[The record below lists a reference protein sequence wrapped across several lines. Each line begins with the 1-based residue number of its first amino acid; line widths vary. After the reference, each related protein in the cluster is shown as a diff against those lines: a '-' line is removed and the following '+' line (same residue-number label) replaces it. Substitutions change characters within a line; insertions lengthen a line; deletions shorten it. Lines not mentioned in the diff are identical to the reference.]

1 MYGNHQKIINDYKKL
16 FEALDSNQQT
26 EVAAQLFLEYCV
38 YQDQCENTK
47 RLAPLIN
54 TVAEALTKNIE
65 GENSLKLGI
74 KAVQMY
80 LRTPPVEYFGETLA
94 RLGFLD
100 QEGVDEMIRIQPK
113 GVIFGTFLMEQG
125 LITQEQRD
133 ITVMAQKRL
142 FTIQEVHEK
151 ILNKGPVGIE
161 TNLNE
166 SLKGVFQLFVTSTTE
181 LEDDLKQSKAENI
194 HNTLQRLKNI
204 ITETE
209 KQTHF
214 VLGVVDQIFALK
226 DELKKNSEGIKEH
239 INPADRA
246 ATDYLENIFQRLDFL
261 YSLNMELNSSQQ
273 IQDRIGQQMLK
284 IVPSIQIFHDQLLK
298 IANKLKL
305 NWKNMEEEE
314 ADLTKVGYGGTEAKE
329 RVKQDQVDDLLSS
342 LGL

>member
-1 MYGNHQKIINDYKKL
+1 MHGNNQIIIEDYKNL
-16 FEALDSNQQT
+16 FKDLDSNRQT
-26 EVAAQLFLEYCV
+26 EIAAQLFLEYCV

-54 TVAEALTKNIE
+54 TVAEALRKNIE
-65 GENSLKLGI
+65 GEDSLRLGI

-80 LRTPPVEYFGETLA
+80 LRTPPVEYFGESLA
-94 RLGFLD
+94 RLGYLD
-100 QEGVDEMIRIQPK
+100 RESVEEMIRIQPK

-142 FTIQEVHEK
+142 FTIQEVYEK
-151 ILNKGPVGIE
+151 ILNEDPCGTE

-166 SLKGVFQLFVTSTTE
+166 SLKGVFQHFLTSTIE
-181 LEDDLKQSKAENI
+181 LEDDLKQSKTENI
-194 HNTLQRLKNI
+194 HNTLQRLENI

-209 KQTHF
+209 KQSHF
-214 VLGVVDQIFALK
+214 VLGIVDQIFTLK
-226 DELKKNSEGIKEH
+226 DELEKYSESIKEH
-239 INPADRA
+239 IDPSDNVALN
-246 ATDYLENIFQRLDFL
+246 YSENISERLELL
-261 YSLNMELNSSQQ
+261 YSLNIDINSSQQ

-284 IVPSIQIFHDQLLK
+284 IIPSIQTFHDQLLK

-305 NWKNMEEEE
+305 NWDNVETKDS
-314 ADLTKVGYGGTEAKE
+314 DLDIVGYGGMESKE
-329 RVKQDQVDDLLSS
+329 RVQQDDVDDLLSS